1 MRLRTVLGEVPVP
14 DGPVLAHEH
23 LRVDLRGPAGR
34 APDPAALLDEEA
46 KVAGELAELR
56 RSHGLAAVVELTC
69 LGMGRDAAALVRIS
83 ERSGVAVVAATGF
96 YHAAFHPSYVA
107 GSSVAD
113 LARRL
118 LDEIENGLDGTA
130 VRPGVIGEIGTTGR
144 TPAGDEERCL
154 RAAARAALRSGLPL
168 ATHAHLGRGG
178 LAQLDVLTAEGLP
191 PGRISIGHQDL
202 LDDARTH
209 RKIAEAGAYVAF
221 DTVGKASYQSDDVR
235 LRRALDLIGA
245 GHADRL
251 LLSAD
256 VSRAGYLTAHGGGG
270 YGTVLRSFA
279 PRLAAAGVD
288 ETTLRL
294 ILHDNPVRFLTSGE
308 AR

>member
-46 KVAGELAELR
+46 MVAGELAELR

-130 VRPGVIGEIGTTGR
+130 VRPGVIGEIGTTGP

-221 DTVGKASYQSDDVR
+221 DTVGKASYQSDGVR
-235 LRRALDLIGA
+235 LRRALDLVGA
-245 GHADRL
+245 ATPTGSC
-251 LLSAD
+251 SART
-256 VSRAGYLTAHGGGG
+256 SP
-270 YGTVLRSFA
+270 A
-279 PRLAAAGVD
+279 PA
-288 ETTLRL
+288 T
-294 ILHDNPVRFLTSGE
+294 
-308 AR
+308 